1 MSTIYADPS
10 DDFSLPKR
18 ATVRDEVD
26 RDSNG
31 YINCYN
37 DLFLQ
42 ADQDEDEADE
52 EGELDFSGLMMLPS
66 VEDDDDLV

>member
-18 ATVRDEVD
+18 ATVRDDVD
-26 RDSNG
+26 RDPNG

-42 ADQDEDEADE
+42 PDQNEDEADE
-52 EGELDFSGLMMLPS
+52 EGELDFGGLMMLPS

>member
-10 DDFSLPKR
+10 DDFRLPKR

-26 RDSNG
+26 RDPNG

-42 ADQDEDEADE
+42 ADQDEDETDE
-52 EGELDFSGLMMLPS
+52 EGELDFGGLMMLPS